1 MNEDFE
7 DSPRFI
13 IPDTGDWRYRLNE
26 YTRLNQRELAALAWG
41 LWVDQGDDGVIIG
54 VDLHPAPHFFS
65 CSREVIRTLNNQV
78 EHQLKSALAVVESHN
93 PSLEVLVLGINQ
105 GSDYQF
111 QFIQFQPDPAPPLC
125 FEQLTEPL
133 SNLISQLEAG
143 LAQHLVNVTS
153 T

>member
-1 MNEDFE
+1 M
-7 DSPRFI
+7 
-13 IPDTGDWRYRLNE
+13 
-26 YTRLNQRELAALAWG
+26 
-41 LWVDQGDDGVIIG
+41 
-54 VDLHPAPHFFS
+54 
-65 CSREVIRTLNNQV
+65 
-78 EHQLKSALAVVESHN
+78 VESHN

-111 QFIQFQPDPAPPLC
+111 QFIQFQPDPTPPLC